1 MIRKSYAFTAKGS
14 GSISGCRTKI
24 LQAKWHSQKTK
35 IITGG
40 KKKLLPLGRPRH
52 FWQLNK
58 AKKSPMTTD
67 FLLVIERASPWLVLR
82 VQEKSGKVGW
92 GLDYPVP

>member
-1 MIRKSYAFTAKGS
+1 MAQPKNKNNHKR
-14 GSISGCRTKI
+14 
-24 LQAKWHSQKTK
+24 
-35 IITGG
+35 

-82 VQEKSGKVGW
+82 VQEKSRKVGW